1 MRYYNGWKSLHA
13 LTAPRA
19 RSPICHPELTGCVAA
34 PSPSSLSP
42 PQTTRILPPPPR
54 RESIPIL
61 GIEGIREGGREGGKA
76 SSLRPVLSSLSPS
89 RPRLPSNINGACGTR
104 RGMHRR
110 IKNSKTRKVSLSS
123 NRRKWGGKAN
133 YYVLDVPKHPPPPS
147 ALQSLL
153 HCIGTLGNLCPSK
166 ME

>member
-61 GIEGIREGGREGGKA
+61 GIEGIREGGKA
-76 SSLRPVLSSLSPS
+76 SSLRPVLSSLSLPPALDFPPTSTEHAAQGAACTAASRTARRARSPS
-89 RPRLPSNINGACGTR
+89 LQTEGNGEGRPTTMYSMSLNIR
-104 RGMHRR
+104 
-110 IKNSKTRKVSLSS
+110 
-123 NRRKWGGKAN
+123 
-133 YYVLDVPKHPPPPS
+133 PPPPPF
-147 ALQSLL
+147 
-153 HCIGTLGNLCPSK
+153 NLCSIAL
-166 ME
+166 EHWETYVHQRWSSS